1 MLPNKLIIA
10 AAIRNNAMY
19 LPAIFANIKIISSL
33 FSEVKC
39 IFVESDSSDN
49 SLELLNTFKDNNEK
63 VEIISLGHLEPTMPL
78 RTQRIA
84 TARNVYLERTES
96 LKEVYDTLLVL
107 DTDEVNAEPIDAE
120 SILSNFKYYGW
131 DMICA
136 NQGYLYYDLW
146 ALRHPDWMPF
156 DCWERIQNQPSFMS
170 PQAAQQLFLN
180 SRFIHI
186 DQNHPPIKVESAFGG
201 SAFIRINSIK
211 GIRHHGIQHGMQ
223 ICEWVP
229 FCKGLNEGNANIFIN
244 PRFINQKN
252 IPGLFYS
259 LGMIK

>member
-10 AAIRNNAMY
+10 AAIRSNGNY
-19 LPAIFANIKIISSL
+19 LPAIFNNINLISSL
-33 FSEVKC
+33 FSDVRC

-49 SLELLNTFKDNNEK
+49 SLELLNKFKGNNEK
-63 VEIISLGHLEPTMPL
+63 IEIISLGHLQSTMRL

-96 LKEVYDTLLVL
+96 LKGVYDTLLVL
-107 DTDEVNAEPIDAE
+107 DTDGVNAEQVDTE
-120 SILSNFKYYGW
+120 SILSNFRYSDW

-136 NQGYLYYDLW
+136 NQGLLYYDLW

-156 DCWERIQNQPSFMS
+156 DCFERIERILNPPSFIS
-170 PQAAQQLFLN
+170 PQVANEISLN

-186 DQNHPPIKVESAFGG
+186 DQNHPLIKVESAFGG
-201 SAFIRINSIK
+201 SAFIRIDSIK
-211 GIRHHGIQHGMQ
+211 GARHCGIHNNKQ

-229 FCKGLNEGNANIFIN
+229 FCKALNQGNANIFIN

-252 IPGLFYS
+252 KNEH
-259 LGMIK
+259 IKP

>member
-10 AAIRNNAMY
+10 AAIRSNGNY
-19 LPAIFANIKIISSL
+19 LPEIFNNINLISSL
-33 FSEVKC
+33 FSDVKC

-49 SLELLNTFKDNNEK
+49 SLELLNRFKGNSEN
-63 VEIISLGHLEPTMPL
+63 VEIISLGNLEPTMPL

-96 LKEVYDTLLVL
+96 LKDVYDTLLVL
-107 DTDEVNAEPIDAE
+107 DTDEVNAEQIDTE
-120 SILSNFKYYGW
+120 SILSNFKYSDW

-136 NQGYLYYDLW
+136 NQGHLYYDLW

-156 DCWERIQNQPSFMS
+156 DCWERIQNRPSFMS
-170 PQAAQQLFLN
+170 PQAAKEIFLG

-211 GIRHHGIQHGMQ
+211 GVRHHGIQNGMQ

-229 FCKGLNEGNANIFIN
+229 FCKGLNEGNGNIFIN

-252 IPGLFYS
+252 KNEHSI
-259 LGMIK
+259 

>member
-1 MLPNKLIIA
+1 MLSNKLIIA
-10 AAIRNNAMY
+10 AAIRSNAKY
-19 LPAIFANIKIISSL
+19 LPAIFNNINLISSL
-33 FSEVKC
+33 FSDVKC

-49 SLELLNTFKDNNEK
+49 SLELLNRFKGNSEN
-63 VEIISLGHLEPTMPL
+63 VEIISLGNLEPTMPL

-96 LKEVYDTLLVL
+96 LKDVYDTLLVL
-107 DTDEVNAEPIDAE
+107 DTDEVNAEQIEIE
-120 SILSNFKYYGW
+120 SILSNFRYADW

-136 NQGYLYYDLW
+136 NQGHLYYDLW

-156 DCWERIQNQPSFMS
+156 DCWERIQNRPSFMS
-170 PQAAQQLFLN
+170 PQAAKEIFLG

-211 GIRHHGIQHGMQ
+211 GVRHHGIQNGMQ

-229 FCKGLNEGNANIFIN
+229 FCKGLNEGNGNIFIN

-252 IPGLFYS
+252 KNEHSI
-259 LGMIK
+259 